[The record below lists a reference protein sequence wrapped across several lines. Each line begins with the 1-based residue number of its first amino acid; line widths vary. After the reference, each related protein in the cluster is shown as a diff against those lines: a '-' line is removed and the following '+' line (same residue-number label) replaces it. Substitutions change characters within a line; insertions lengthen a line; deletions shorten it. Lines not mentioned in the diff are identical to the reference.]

1 MKEGHEKL
9 QGTIYFMTNQCKYYF
24 LISLGKLRKKR
35 LKISLLYLETMK
47 VAQLKETQT
56 QSMANR

>member
-24 LISLGKLRKKR
+24 LICLGKLRKKR

>member
-9 QGTIYFMTNQCKYYF
+9 QGTLYFMTNQCKYYF
-24 LISLGKLRKKR
+24 MFRETVKQKR

>member
-24 LISLGKLRKKR
+24 LICLGKLRNKKIKNLIIIFR
-35 LKISLLYLETMK
+35 NHEGCSVKRDTDTVDDK
-47 VAQLKETQT
+47 
-56 QSMANR
+56 